1 MVWNLFDVLDRT
13 IVCNKLILNIRCPQI
28 DFDKIF
34 NKMLINA
41 YELASEHSSG
51 VNVSSEWLEAFVVSK
66 NLRSGCGGHGSV
78 PSRCWQLTRTGQS
91 VLLGPRARAARG
103 LRWLRPVPC

>member
-66 NLRSGCGGHGSV
+66 NLRSGCGGHGGNEEGVSDTMLHDILSKLV
-78 PSRCWQLTRTGQS
+78 PIIS
-91 VLLGPRARAARG
+91 
-103 LRWLRPVPC
+103 LRDRFKVIP